1 MQRGAAVGI
10 DEAPMDREG
19 KLWREYKSREP
30 AEKEGKNG
38 SKVRSPEGKQVLK
51 FKRVGDSM
59 TWLKFVKG
67 QDKCQLE
74 VFTILRLLVMVM
86 AGQPPGY

>member
-10 DEAPMDREG
+10 DEAPLDREG

-30 AEKEGKNG
+30 VEKEGKNG

-51 FKRVGDSM
+51 FKRVGD
-59 TWLKFVKG
+59 
-67 QDKCQLE
+67 
-74 VFTILRLLVMVM
+74 
-86 AGQPPGY
+86 